1 MSLKPKT
8 MEEHRDYLYKII
20 RLKLFFMHGW
30 LAGHPGESF
39 VDVLQK
45 RVDIYRKIDANPGAL
60 NPSAI
65 DWRVPAWLEL
75 EQALV
80 RVYELN
86 RGSVSRFEEEG
97 FPVLRPSLDARLER
111 DYRDRSALQAYQCG
125 SLRYNVYSEPTKEV
139 VFHIANA
146 VSPKSIFDDPLYL
159 PCCFMILME
168 QVEVQYQ
175 AECIQTGT
183 WLNSHSKWLELFPQ
197 EWHDNLSAPDT
208 NVQWHYGFWGQFIT
222 ARGTFNDKLGDYFRT
237 NGKHRYDLRSSKCTL
252 AAMRRHLKAR
262 FFSMR
267 AG

>member
-8 MEEHRDYLYKII
+8 MEEHRDYLYKIV

-30 LAGHPGESF
+30 LAGHPEESF
-39 VDVLQK
+39 IDVLRK
-45 RVDIYRKIDANPGAL
+45 RVNIYRKTDANPGAL
-60 NPSAI
+60 NPSKI
-65 DWRVPAWLEL
+65 DWKAPAWLEL

-97 FPVLRPSLDARLER
+97 FTALQPSLDVCLKR

-197 EWHDNLSAPDT
+197 EWHDNLSVPDT
-208 NVQWHYGFWGQFIT
+208 NVQWHYGFWGQFIS

-237 NGKHRYDLRSSKCTL
+237 NRKLRYDLRRSKCTL